1 MEKGKFLNQYITLI
15 KYNIKRYNLK
25 SDIDYKLKIIDDRY
39 IIYVACQPIK
49 FNLEDG
55 VLYKQCKGLYKVLD
69 HCVCKIEQYY
79 HKYLKI
85 WGEDYFKIFII
96 DTNYISR
103 GIGQNYKLLDD
114 ICGLNY
120 DIERLTC
127 WPRKSDITCWLRKN
141 NNNDE
146 INFMFIHDGVNA
158 FAPYDFLS
166 NFHNKNNEIKK
177 LDELEIKDL
186 FLYLYNHQNEIREFY
201 FNGISQI

>member
-1 MEKGKFLNQYITLI
+1 MEKGKFLNDYITLI

-49 FNLEDG
+49 LNLEDD
-55 VLYKQCKGLYKVLD
+55 VLYKQCKGLYKVVC
-69 HCVCKIEQYY
+69 HCVCYKEMDY
-79 HKYLKI
+79 HKYLKR

-103 GIGQNYKLLDD
+103 GIGQNYGSSD

-120 DIERLTC
+120 GIE
-127 WPRKSDITCWLRKN
+127 WSRKSDITCWLNKN
-141 NNNDE
+141 NNNE
-146 INFMFIHDGVNA
+146 INFKFIHDGGNA
-158 FAPYDFLS
+158 FAPYDILS
-166 NFHNKNNEIKK
+166 NFHNSDNEIKK
-177 LDELEIKDL
+177 LYELEIKDL
-186 FLYLYNHQNEIREFY
+186 FLYLYNHQDEIREFY